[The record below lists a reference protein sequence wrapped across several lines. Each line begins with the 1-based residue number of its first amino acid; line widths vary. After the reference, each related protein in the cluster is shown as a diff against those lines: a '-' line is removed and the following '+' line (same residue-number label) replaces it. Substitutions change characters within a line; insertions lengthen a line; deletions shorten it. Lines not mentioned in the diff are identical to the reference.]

1 MKAPPIPAENP
12 RKTEIKLPP
21 LAPPHTKTTA
31 SPKYPVSYCRSTIY
45 TIKLKTKTKN
55 FDYFSKSCFQILV
68 FEKRQVKVSEKKNQS
83 LEKVVKEL
91 RGTHSQLLY

>member
-12 RKTEIKLPP
+12 RKTEIKPPP

-31 SPKYPVSYCRSTIY
+31 SPKYPASYCRSTIY

-68 FEKRQVKVSEKKNQS
+68 FEKRQVKVSEKKPQS